1 MRLSR
6 GSGLYGLAA
15 MAPLQE
21 LPGHRLLRPLLS
33 LSKAQLIAT
42 LKARSVQWVEDP
54 SNLDP
59 RFARTKFRELL
70 PDLAAAGITAETLA
84 EATDGLGRARA
95 SVESA
100 VTRTLAR
107 GLWLHPAGIA
117 FVKPEVLS
125 AAPKEV
131 ALRGLA
137 RILMAVSGAEY
148 GPRLARLER
157 LYGEIAAGLTSG
169 TTLSGC
175 RLTPWRQQLVV
186 YRENRHV
193 LPLVLES
200 GRSVHWDGR
209 FDVFVRGGQE
219 NFSGDLSIGAL
230 GSDGWAR
237 LRGEVEADSLGFP
250 ALAAE
255 AVPAFRDAEGIIAVP
270 HLGYFREE
278 AARDMVEI
286 CRFRSGNSLTGVA
299 FTVA

>member
-21 LPGHRLLRPLLS
+21 ASGHRLLRPLLS
-33 LSKAQLIAT
+33 LSKARLIAT
-42 LKARSVQWVEDP
+42 LEARSVRWVEDP

-59 RFARTKFRELL
+59 KFTRTKFRELL
-70 PDLAAAGITAETLA
+70 PDLVVAGITAETLA
-84 EATDGLGRARA
+84 EATDSLGRARD

-100 VTRTLAR
+100 VTRVLAR

-125 AAPKEV
+125 KAPKEV

-137 RILMAVSGAEY
+137 RVLMTVSGAEY

-157 LYGEIAAGLTSG
+157 LYGKIEAGLTSG
-169 TTLSGC
+169 TTLLGC

-193 LPLVLES
+193 LPLVVQS
-200 GRSVHWDGR
+200 GRSVRWDGR
-209 FDVFVRGGQE
+209 FDVFAHYGQE
-219 NFSGDLSIGAL
+219 NFSGDLSIGPL
-230 GSDGWAR
+230 GGDGWAA
-237 LRGEVEADSLGFP
+237 LRGGLDADGLGFP
-250 ALAAE
+250 AFAAE
-255 AVPAFRDAEGIIAVP
+255 AVPAFRDAAGVIAVP
-270 HLGYFREE
+270 HLGYFKEGV
-278 AARDMVEI
+278 ARDMVEI